1 MNKVPTT
8 CVIYY
13 GVNDIIDKTPSDKI
27 LDDLGSL
34 TSDLK
39 EKNGGTNLYVCQ
51 VVPPPVMLNQYSA
64 EIEAYSDNFL
74 RCGES
79 NGVQIIKT
87 PPYFTL
93 STGDSDDLCFESDDN
108 NSPFSR
114 VGAVRL
120 LDSIDAQC
128 PNSDLCTNWKTTH

>member
-64 EIEAYSDNFL
+64 EIEAYSDVL
-74 RCGES
+74 
-79 NGVQIIKT
+79 
-87 PPYFTL
+87 
-93 STGDSDDLCFESDDN
+93 
-108 NSPFSR
+108 
-114 VGAVRL
+114 
-120 LDSIDAQC
+120 
-128 PNSDLCTNWKTTH
+128 